1 MEGVRLERGG
11 AMLSSERVRAWLLV
25 RSSDPSATQASL
37 APLLSQNEFLHNE
50 DVIIRADVVVG
61 CGVDLVVPV
70 DVRPFVGLRS
80 VVARVRS
87 LPGVTRVSAA
97 QVLAHA
103 PGLPVE
109 AHCYIAED
117 EIGGA
122 YNKGPGR
129 YPMSP
134 GANPWG

>member
-1 MEGVRLERGG
+1 
-11 AMLSSERVRAWLLV
+11 MLSSERVRAWLLIK
-25 RSSDPSATQASL
+25 SSDPGVTQASL
-37 APLLSQNEFLHNE
+37 APLLSRNTLLHDD
-50 DVIIRADVVVG
+50 DVIIRADIVVG

-70 DVRPFVGLRS
+70 DVRPFIGLKS
-80 VVARVRS
+80 VVACVRS
-87 LPGVTRVSAA
+87 CAGVTRVSAA
-97 QVLAHA
+97 QVLAYA
-103 PGLPVE
+103 PEVPVE
-109 AHCYIAED
+109 ANCYIAED